1 MPTKVT
7 VNSGLITINDGSS
20 FLVTASDGS
29 IDENLPQGFF
39 VWDTRL
45 ISYYEI
51 SINRYRLSLLASS
64 NITHHNAL
72 YQFTN
77 PQLPIINGSLPPGS
91 LLVTVRRNIVEG
103 MHKDINI
110 TNYHNENVKCLARY

>member
-7 VNSGLITINDGSS
+7 VNPGFITINDGSS

-51 SINRYRLSLLASS
+51 SLNRYRLSLLASS
-64 NITHHNAL
+64 ISAIIMRFTNSPTHNFLLSTAL
-72 YQFTN
+72 Y
-77 PQLPIINGSLPPGS
+77 
-91 LLVTVRRNIVEG
+91 LLVV
-103 MHKDINI
+103 
-110 TNYHNENVKCLARY
+110 CL

>member
-7 VNSGLITINDGSS
+7 VNSALITINDGSS

-29 IDENLPQGFF
+29 IKKLPQGFF
-39 VWDTRL
+39 VWDTRV

-51 SINRYRLSLLASS
+51 SLNRYRLSLLASS

-77 PQLPIINGSLPPGS
+77 PQLPIINGSLPAGS
-91 LLVTVRRNIVEG
+91 T
-103 MHKDINI
+103 
-110 TNYHNENVKCLARY
+110 CL